1 MIKDIKTVAIVG
13 LGALGILFG
22 HHLSKKMPFEDLRII
37 ANQDRIDRY
46 KKDKVYSNGEECNFN
61 YVTPN
66 EDLGPADLVFFTV
79 KFNDLDSAIED
90 VRNHIGDDT
99 IILSCLNGIVS
110 EEIISK
116 TYGWDK
122 ILYCIAQGMDGIRK
136 GNVLEYT
143 NMGMLCFGDREPGI
157 ISDKVKAV
165 ENFFI
170 KTDFPHEVATDM
182 QHRLWGKFMLNVG
195 VNQTVAIFRGNYGTI
210 QKDGEERNIMIS
222 AMREV
227 ITLANKEEVNLTEKD
242 LDYWLDV
249 LSKLDPR
256 GKPSMAQDIDNKRFS
271 EVDLFAGT
279 VIEMG
284 KKHGIATP
292 VNQMLY
298 DRIKYIE
305 STF

>member
-1 MIKDIKTVAIVG
+1 MSKEIKTVAIVG

-22 HHLSKKMPFEDLRII
+22 HHLSKKMPFDDLRII
-37 ANQDRIDRY
+37 ANQNRIDRY
-46 KKDKVYSNGEECNFN
+46 KKNKIYSNGEVCNFN
-61 YVTPN
+61 YVTPDK
-66 EDLGPADLVFFTV
+66 DLGPADLVLFAV
-79 KFNDLDSAIED
+79 KFNDLDSAIHD
-90 VRNHIGDDT
+90 VRNNIGEDT

-116 TYGWDK
+116 AYGWDK

-143 NMGMLCFGDREPGI
+143 NMGMLCFGSREPGLI
-157 ISDKVKAV
+157 TDKVKAV
-165 ENFFI
+165 VDFFN
-170 KTDFPHEVATDM
+170 KTDFPYEVATDM

-195 VNQTVAIFRGNYGTI
+195 VNQTVAIYKGNYGTI
-210 QKDGEERNIMIS
+210 QKHGEARDTMVS

-227 ITLANKEEVNLTEKD
+227 ITLANKEGINLTEKD
-242 LDYWLDV
+242 LEYWLDV
-249 LSKLDPR
+249 LSRLDPN

-284 KKHGIATP
+284 KKHRIATP

-305 STF
+305 SSF